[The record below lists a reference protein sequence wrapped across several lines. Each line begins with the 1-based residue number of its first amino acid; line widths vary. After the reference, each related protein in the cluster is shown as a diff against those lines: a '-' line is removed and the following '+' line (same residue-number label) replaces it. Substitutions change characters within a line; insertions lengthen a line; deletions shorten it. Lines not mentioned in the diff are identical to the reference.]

1 MSKADTPVDSK
12 WFGSVVSQYE
22 GPLTLYA
29 CRILGDTEMAQDVV
43 QETFMKF
50 CSQPADARKRIA
62 EHLPQWLYTVCR
74 NAAINVRRKESRM
87 HTASDSL
94 GRWTKTDDRDP
105 SSALQAKESQSRVLE
120 AMELL
125 PDHQRE
131 VIRLK
136 FQHGMSYRQISAVT
150 GRTTSYVG
158 YLIHAGLKSIR
169 HKLDSGLL
177 KDTGS

>member
-1 MSKADTPVDSK
+1 MSKTDTFVDSQ
-12 WFGSVVSQYE
+12 WLGGVVSQYE

-29 CRILGDTEMAQDVV
+29 WRIVGNTELARDVV
-43 QETFMKF
+43 QETFLRL
-50 CSQPADARKRIA
+50 CSQSVESRRRI
-62 EHLPQWLYTVCR
+62 EDHLPQWLYTVCR
-74 NAAINVRRKESRM
+74 NAALNVRRKEGRMVTSSEIHEHKSRTD
-87 HTASDSL
+87 TADPASL
-94 GRWTKTDDRDP
+94 
-105 SSALQAKESQSRVLE
+105 LQAKESQSL
-120 AMELL
+120 ALGALSDL
-125 PDHQRE
+125 PENQRE

-169 HKLDSGLL
+169 HKLESGRL